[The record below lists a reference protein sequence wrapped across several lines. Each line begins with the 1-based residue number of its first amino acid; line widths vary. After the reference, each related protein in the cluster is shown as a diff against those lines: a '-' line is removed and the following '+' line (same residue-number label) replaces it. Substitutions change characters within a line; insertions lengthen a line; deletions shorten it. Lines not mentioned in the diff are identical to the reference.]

1 MVVGGWLDAQLV
13 EEVGGWWM
21 VDAQLVEEVGGGIIK
36 GWAGSVSGIRI
47 EGKQDENTK
56 KGVKM
61 NWDTKLNRKHARR
74 KKRSG

>member
-1 MVVGGWLDAQLV
+1 
-13 EEVGGWWM
+13 M
-21 VDAQLVEEVGGGIIK
+21 VDDQLAEEVGGGIIK

-61 NWDTKLNRKHARR
+61 NWDAKLNRKYARR
-74 KKRSG
+74 KKPSGQYCVEVNQYEKSKL